1 MIGVS
6 DATSS
11 AAAPP
16 VGNTSPVWRR
26 AWHPVAPA
34 ADVTGEAPAQAL
46 VAGEA
51 WVLARLDGR
60 LVAFEDQCP
69 HRLSPLSAGD
79 ITRAA
84 DGTARLT
91 CVYHGW
97 RFDAA
102 GRCDHKPPP
111 GLGERLLRERWRR
124 DKAGKV
130 DTLRAAYGVTEA
142 YGLIWLAPRQP
153 LAPLPAFPE
162 WGAPGITNVTVTTV
176 RTSASASQLVGN
188 FLDAAQLPDTDTA
201 SPAAVEVTTDG
212 WQLTGVFA
220 APDPAVPGPVA
231 AALPR
236 LTKTAG
242 VSGTAHARLELPSA
256 TIGILLACQPE
267 DWMTTRVF
275 TLIASGGTGG
285 AGTSGPSPAEA
296 FVKAETE
303 VLAGDRAVLGT
314 AWRRLMARASA
325 TVSRTTAGGPVTS

>member
-6 DATSS
+6 DAVS
-11 AAAPP
+11 ATPP
-16 VGNTSPVWRR
+16 LGNTSPVWRR
-26 AWHPVAPA
+26 AWHPVASA
-34 ADVTGEAPAQAL
+34 AEVTGEAPAQVL

-91 CVYHGW
+91 CAFHGW

-102 GRCDHKPPP
+102 GRCDHKPAPS
-111 GLGERLLRERWRR
+111 LRERWFGERWFGERR
-124 DKAGKV
+124 RGERRLGDKGMRG

-142 YGLIWLAPRQP
+142 YGLIWLAPREP

-162 WGAPGITNVTVTTV
+162 WNAPGMTSTSVTTG
-176 RTSASASQLVGN
+176 RTSASVGELVGN
-188 FLDAAQLPDTDTA
+188 FLDAAYLP
-201 SPAAVEVTTDG
+201 PAGGAAPLAVEVSADD
-212 WQLTGVFA
+212 WRVTGVFA
-220 APDPAVPGPVA
+220 TPGSGA
-231 AALPR
+231 RPR

-242 VSGTAHARLELPSA
+242 VSGAAHARLELPGA
-256 TIGILLACQPE
+256 TIGVLLACQPE

-275 TLIASGGTGG
+275 TLIASDGTAVTTGPAFATPDEEIR
-285 AGTSGPSPAEA
+285 AG
-296 FVKAETE
+296 
-303 VLAGDRAVLGT
+303 VLAVLGT

-325 TVSRTTAGGPVTS
+325 TVTAQ